1 VVHTSG
7 QSIHIPPAR
16 AIIPEYRSLAY
27 CSFEQRESEFAP
39 GCWVHHFP
47 PEVNMSADHKPDI
60 VEHSNRGASMF
71 FIRPDISFAGDEE
84 VRRALK
90 CECGGDLHHDKNS
103 LNQVS
108 GLILI
113 SRSMTIKSGSH
124 DSKTRDND
132 IADIADFARG
142 GTCLNSLI
150 FLSLMFLCISLL
162 VLNAR
167 FHLLSCSP
175 FFVFRFHFP
184 KESGGFK
191 VIFELGRRPST
202 MAQAMYQCKTSNC
215 SKTYGAT
222 DPHILR
228 SMPRRYFGS

>member
-1 VVHTSG
+1 
-7 QSIHIPPAR
+7 
-16 AIIPEYRSLAY
+16 
-27 CSFEQRESEFAP
+27 
-39 GCWVHHFP
+39 
-47 PEVNMSADHKPDI
+47 
-60 VEHSNRGASMF
+60 MF

-228 SMPRRYFGS
+228 SMPRRYFGSWYYIYSYWDLLSLITKNANIYHYAIQTCSVLCLIFLTCHVFLWHVTYYAITTCHVFLGLCGRRS